1 MQVVANYIPLAGLTQ
16 TINLLQQSG
25 FTEVINDSNM
35 LLIVQT
41 NNGQCYQVAGTMQI
55 YPTPIGGG
63 IFQIKAQPFYL
74 LTDLGIANTIT
85 VNQYL
90 EGELAGRNYPCML
103 TRTISPGVN
112 IVAQSLPSV
121 SVANLAAGAQVSV
134 VGIPP
139 GVPANVSFYLTG
151 VDLSI
156 DQETTTHGWTLNITG
171 LINPLVYVGHT
182 KTATDTQLLLRWQ
195 GQDALVSVATGS
207 NINVVASVPAIT
219 GSTSRA
225 ALCLYGYYQ

>member
-1 MQVVANYIPLAGLTQ
+1 MQVVASYIPLAGELE

-35 LLIVQT
+35 LLIIQT
-41 NNGQCYQVAGTMQI
+41 NNGQCYQVAGEVQI

-63 IFQIKAQPFYL
+63 IFQIKAQPFYA
-74 LTDLGIANTIT
+74 LTDLGIVNTVT

-90 EGELAGRNYPCML
+90 EGELAGQNYPYFL

-112 IVAQSLPSV
+112 IVAQALPSTSVTNLV
-121 SVANLAAGAQVSV
+121 SGMSV
-134 VGIPP
+134 GVTGIPP

-156 DQETTTHGWTLNITG
+156 DQESTAHGWTLTIAG
-171 LINPLVYVGHT
+171 LINTLTYVGHT
-182 KTATDTQLLLRWQ
+182 KTASDTQLNLRWF
-195 GQDALVSVATGS
+195 GQDALVSNATGS
-207 NINVVASVPAIT
+207 NINVSASVAAIS
-219 GSTSRA
+219 GSASRA
-225 ALCLYGYYQ
+225 SLNMSGYYQ